1 MQLQLPE
8 IISLGIYNAQI
19 AHKKKSVTENRK
31 TTMFEFELPI
41 GDGGISYIDK
51 DSRKITPDLLICAK
65 PGQTRHTKLPFKCY
79 YIHMIVSEGALRDVL
94 LSLPN
99 YILPKDIRPFTQIF
113 EQLCEAYHTGLPDDM
128 ILVHSLILSLV
139 YKLKQCIPQAAPDYR
154 LKHNHHVAIEQAV
167 RYIRKHLSAP
177 LTLEILAEQA
187 NFSPIYFHN
196 LFKASTG
203 KTPHEYIEEQRLKK
217 AMHLLISTN
226 MTLAQICYECGFS
239 SQSYFNYVFKRNT
252 GKTPRTYAKQV
263 AESYHND

>member
-1 MQLQLPE
+1 ML
-8 IISLGIYNAQI
+8 
-19 AHKKKSVTENRK
+19 
-31 TTMFEFELPI
+31 
-41 GDGGISYIDK
+41 
-51 DSRKITPDLLICAK
+51 
-65 PGQTRHTKLPFKCY
+65 
-79 YIHMIVSEGALRDVL
+79 
-94 LSLPN
+94 
-99 YILPKDIRPFTQIF
+99 
-113 EQLCEAYHTGLPDDM
+113 
-128 ILVHSLILSLV
+128 LVHSLILSLV

-177 LTLEILAEQA
+177 LTLEVLAEQA

-252 GKTPRTYAKQV
+252 GKTPRTYAKQA